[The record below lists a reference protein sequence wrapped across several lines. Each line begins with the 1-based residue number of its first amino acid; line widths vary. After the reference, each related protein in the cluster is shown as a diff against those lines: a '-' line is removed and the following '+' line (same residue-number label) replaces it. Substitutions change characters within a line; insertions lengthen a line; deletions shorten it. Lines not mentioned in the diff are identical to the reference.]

1 MTLAL
6 NIPALL
12 FPAISLT
19 MLAYNARYLA
29 IASLIRNL
37 HKEYQSSHEDVVVD
51 EIRVLSKRLHLIR
64 TTQGLAILSFIGCM
78 ITMFL
83 IYLNMPK
90 TANTLFILS
99 LLSMTSS
106 LVVLFIEIQ
115 VSMRALKIRLG
126 NIKVKI

>member
-1 MTLAL
+1 MNLTI

-19 MLAYNARYLA
+19 ILAYNARYLA
-29 IASLIRNL
+29 IASLVRNL
-37 HKEYQSSHEDVVVD
+37 HKEYQASHEKNVVA
-51 EIRVLSKRLHLIR
+51 EIKVLSKRLGLIR

-83 IYLNMPK
+83 IYLEMNLA
-90 TANTLFILS
+90 ANILFLTS
-99 LLSMTSS
+99 LLSMTGS

-115 VSMRALKIRLG
+115 VSMNALKIRLKDM
-126 NIKVKI
+126 KV